1 MSDIKDE
8 ISVNIDT
15 AAKSEDMIKDY
26 YYREHKRNKD
36 RIKYGIFLTLLF
48 VVNSSKVIFLVM
60 WIASLFIISGYLIAI
75 EYKDYNMTENLK
87 DIVGNEYDDSL
98 IDTAK
103 AISDITKNYIK
114 NGGSEE

>member
-15 AAKSEDMIKDY
+15 AAKSVDMIKDY

-36 RIKYGIFLTLLF
+36 RIPIIFLTLLF